1 MIRTVAMP
9 QRLFIGIF
17 FFLAAVVC
25 AVAPMPL
32 LYRSLGVVLSAYLGF
47 AAAGMPAAYLTALL
61 APPVGLVGG
70 DPDWL
75 VMLPIVLSGNLLAMI
90 GLEYG
95 WRLLAVPLSPL
106 LLVLPAL
113 VAWQLPKQPL
123 FEVAL
128 PWDGQQGTWVA
139 LHLLVALAGVLV
151 AVYLDRR
158 RARVG
163 TERAEG
169 ARPEPA

>member
-1 MIRTVAMP
+1 MP

-32 LYRSLGVVLSAYLGF
+32 LYRSLGIVLMAYLGF

-61 APPVGLVGG
+61 APPVGLLTG

-75 VMLPIVLSGNLLAMI
+75 VMLPVVLSGNLLAMI

-95 WRLLAVPLSPL
+95 WRMLAVPLSPL
-106 LLVLPAL
+106 LLVAPAL
-113 VAWQLPKQPL
+113 VAWQLPRQPL
-123 FEVAL
+123 FEVNL
-128 PWDGQQGTWVA
+128 PWEGQQGTWVA

-151 AVYLDRR
+151 ALYFDRR
-158 RARVG
+158 RAKAEQGR
-163 TERAEG
+163 TE
-169 ARPEPA
+169 PEPA

>member
-32 LYRSLGVVLSAYLGF
+32 LFRSLGIAFAAYLGF
-47 AAAGMPAAYLTALL
+47 AAAGMPAAYLIALL
-61 APPVGLVGG
+61 APPLGLISG
-70 DPDWL
+70 DADWL
-75 VMLPIVLSGNLLAMI
+75 VMLPVVLSGNLLAMI

-95 WRLLAVPLSPL
+95 WRFPAIALSPV

-113 VAWQLPKQPL
+113 VAWQLPNQEL
-123 FEVAL
+123 FEVTL
-128 PWDGQQGTWVA
+128 PWGEQQGSWIA
-139 LHLLVALAGVLV
+139 LHLLVAVAGVLV
-151 AVYLDRR
+151 AIYLDRR
-158 RARVG
+158 RAKA
-163 TERAEG
+163 AE
-169 ARPEPA
+169 AE